1 MYEQTEAKANVHP
14 SIPLKSNAFL
24 VESAEIPY
32 SITME
37 EFNIAYNKTTR
48 N

>member
-1 MYEQTEAKANVHP
+1 MYEQTEAKAN
-14 SIPLKSNAFL
+14 IALKSNAFL
-24 VESAEIPY
+24 VESAKIL
-32 SITME
+32 SSVTVD